1 MAKKKKKKSSGLTK
15 FRSFVTKRTRGVS
28 KRVSRA
34 EALLRKAKRAKAI
47 AVKKAQRA
55 FKRKRR

>member
-1 MAKKKKKKSSGLTK
+1 MAKKKKRKSSGLTK
-15 FRSFVTKRTRGVS
+15 FRSFVNKRTRGVS
-28 KRVSRA
+28 KRVHRA
-34 EALLRKAKRAKAI
+34 EVTLGKAKRAKAA